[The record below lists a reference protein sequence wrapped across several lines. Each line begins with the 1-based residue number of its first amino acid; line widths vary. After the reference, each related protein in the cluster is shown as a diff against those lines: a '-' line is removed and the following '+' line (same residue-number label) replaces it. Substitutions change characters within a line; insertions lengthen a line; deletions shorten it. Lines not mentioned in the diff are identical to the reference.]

1 MTLVEIV
8 FDFKDKIKFLVKGA
22 VNNKLHQYFVLIIT
36 KWIIEKRILKITKIS
51 IIELINIC
59 FLFL

>member
-36 KWIIEKRILKITKIS
+36 K
-51 IIELINIC
+51 
-59 FLFL
+59 